1 MIESSNL
8 PIPISFF
15 WYPCILHLY
24 INIYISISYRIFRKG
39 CILKLYN
46 WNWKTG
52 RFWLLC
58 SLIFLYQAFKCPEKF
73 VAHGHRIAHH
83 VEASQSPTIP
93 PPVGEV
99 EITQYDTESIGLSQ
113 KMPLPFGRGVFVYYL
128 LEFWG
133 TFLPLGKGELRGID

>member
-15 WYPCILHLY
+15 WYPRILYLY

-39 CILKLYN
+39 YILKLYN

-52 RFWLLC
+52 RLWLLC
-58 SLIFLYQAFKCPEKF
+58 SLTFLYQAIKCPEKF
-73 VAHGHRIAHH
+73 IAHGYRIAHH

-93 PPVGEV
+93 PIGRGW
-99 EITQYDTESIGLSQ
+99 ITQYDTVSIWPSQ